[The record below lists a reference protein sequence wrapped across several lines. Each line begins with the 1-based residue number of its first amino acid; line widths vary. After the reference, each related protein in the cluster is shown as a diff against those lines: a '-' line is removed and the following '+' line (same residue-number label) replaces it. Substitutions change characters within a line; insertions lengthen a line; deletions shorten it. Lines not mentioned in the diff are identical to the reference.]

1 MELRQLQYFVAV
13 AEELHFGHAAR
24 REHLT
29 EAALSQ
35 QVQRLE
41 RELGVRL
48 LDRTTRRVKVTPIG
62 RLFLDDA
69 RVTLARAKRAADT
82 ARRARQGE
90 VGRLLVGY
98 PVTGRGRHASAI
110 LRAFHERY
118 PEVMLTGAPGRTADL
133 LEELRHEQLDVA
145 FIDHEVGQEDD
156 DRLTSRIISRKAYK
170 LALPAGHPLARQQE
184 VRVEQLAAQPLL
196 FFPRQ
201 ISPHHHDELMEE
213 LSNRIGAQPKVAE
226 EATILSDL
234 LEGVEAGIGLAL
246 VADVNGLGTMGGN
259 VVVREFRAPAPTRSL
274 VVAWR
279 TADHSPALIALL
291 GLVDEFEN
299 SDFQTDRGT
308 GVGDAGPMGR
318 SSD

>member
-1 MELRQLQYFVAV
+1 MELRQLKYFIAV

-62 RLFLDDA
+62 LLFLDDA

-82 ARRARQGE
+82 ARRARRGE
-90 VGRLLVGY
+90 VGRLFVGY
-98 PVTGRGRHASAI
+98 PLTGRGRHASAI
-110 LRAFHERY
+110 LRAFRERY
-118 PEVMLTGAPGRTADL
+118 PEVMLTPAPGRTADL

-145 FIDHEVGQEDD
+145 FIDHGVGQEDD
-156 DRLTSRIISRKAYK
+156 RLTSQIISRKAYK
-170 LALPAGHPLARQQE
+170 LALPAGHPLARQPE
-184 VRVEQLAAQPLL
+184 VRVEQVASQPLL

-201 ISPHHHDELMEE
+201 ISPHHYDELMEE
-213 LSNRIGAQPKVAE
+213 LSNRIGAEPKVVE

-246 VADVNGLGTMGGN
+246 VADVNGLGTMGGKI
-259 VVVREFRAPAPTRSL
+259 VVREFRAPAPTRPL

-279 TADHSPALIALL
+279 TADHSPALTALL
-291 GLVDEFEN
+291 GLVDEFQN
-299 SDFQTDRGT
+299 SGIQTDPGT
-308 GVGDAGPMGR
+308 GVGDAEPNGR
-318 SSD
+318 SSDY